1 MTVYPFCACPPPTRS
16 SGPAPLRA
24 QSWSW
29 ARAGGDR
36 VHRNPYLVQRE
47 TGEGPVQQPFCAWA
61 LAGMEFDRFPE
72 SIDGRRNR
80 ENEFTIGGERGESI
94 MAIIDDRDTEIRFP
108 DFSSHLWTPF
118 ATLQLKT
125 SLENMTHRNP
135 LDEKALT
142 SVYLWLKKC

>member
-1 MTVYPFCACPPPTRS
+1 
-16 SGPAPLRA
+16 
-24 QSWSW
+24 
-29 ARAGGDR
+29 
-36 VHRNPYLVQRE
+36 
-47 TGEGPVQQPFCAWA
+47 
-61 LAGMEFDRFPE
+61 MEFDRFPE

>member
-1 MTVYPFCACPPPTRS
+1 MGGEIGKTN
-16 SGPAPLRA
+16 LR
-24 QSWSW
+24 
-29 ARAGGDR
+29 
-36 VHRNPYLVQRE
+36 L
-47 TGEGPVQQPFCAWA
+47 
-61 LAGMEFDRFPE
+61 
-72 SIDGRRNR
+72 
-80 ENEFTIGGERGESI
+80 GGERGESI